1 MASQPRIQYSSQS
14 VPWEPQIAQ
23 EYDKWDILYAEETR
37 NEYKVLIENHKESYH
52 SGNEGIDRSI

>member
-1 MASQPRIQYSSQS
+1 

-23 EYDKWDILYAEETR
+23 EGYGEWNILYAEETR

-52 SGNEGIDRSI
+52 LGNEGIDRST